1 MFTSRISRS
10 IVAFCLICF
19 TCQTPMLQAQT
30 PAKFDLTIDNIM
42 RGTEMIGT
50 APAQIRW
57 SQDSQKV
64 YFIWKQPGEPRD
76 KDADLYVVNRD
87 GSGLRKLSEEEAKK
101 APPAFGE
108 LSKDKKWTLFAD
120 SGDLFLYDHAR
131 GERKQLTRTDD
142 AEANPHFTK
151 DQRHVYF
158 TRSSNLFVMSL
169 EDGTVVQMTEVRAA
183 AAGGATTPPAGF
195 GG

>member
-1 MFTSRISRS
+1 
-10 IVAFCLICF
+10 F
-19 TCQTPMLQAQT
+19 TCQTPILQAQT

-64 YFIWKQPGEPRD
+64 YFTWKQPGEPRD

-101 APPAFGE
+101 APPANGE

-120 SGDLFLYDHAR
+120 AGDIYLYDHTR

-142 AEANPHFTK
+142 NEANPRFTK
-151 DQRHVYF
+151 DQKHVYF
-158 TRSSNLFVMSL
+158 TKSSNLFVMSL
-169 EDGTVVQMTEVRAA
+169 EDGTVVQMTQVRPAA
-183 AAGGATTPPAGF
+183 GATTPAAPA
-195 GG
+195 